1 VSEWLWNQVGG
12 EEVPPAIT
20 VPMRLAQGLRYGEN
34 PHQAAAFYVDDS
46 LTEFGRGGVAT
57 SVQHHG
63 KEMSYNNYLDADA
76 AYSCAC
82 DFKVRRRHTS
92 LFHCMQQTRS
102 HLVDNSWSLLGCSL
116 LMTAERN
123 WRQLMLHAVM
133 PASGPCHSTPLQT
146 GPKSVRLWLLR
157 PCTVSTGSLAST
169 PHSAHHAEH
178 PCVALHAQE
187 PTCVIVK
194 HTNPCGVASAGSG
207 RDLLEA
213 YRAAVRADPVSAF
226 GGIVAFNV
234 PVDAD
239 LAREIREF
247 R

>member
-1 VSEWLWNQVGG
+1 MTTECNCWRLVHANVACRTVSPYATANW
-12 EEVPPAIT
+12 ADT
-20 VPMRLAQGLRYGEN
+20 GL
-34 PHQAAAFYVDDS
+34 PLAAAPLY
-46 LTEFGRGGVAT
+46 
-57 SVQHHG
+57 
-63 KEMSYNNYLDADA
+63 
-76 AYSCAC
+76 C
-82 DFKVRRRHTS
+82 
-92 LFHCMQQTRS
+92 FHWQ
-102 HLVDNSWSLLGCSL
+102 LGI
-116 LMTAERN
+116 
-123 WRQLMLHAVM
+123 H
-133 PASGPCHSTPLQT
+133 PHST
-146 GPKSVRLWLLR
+146 
-157 PCTVSTGSLAST
+157 
-169 PHSAHHAEH
+169 HHAEH